1 MGKQVRKGGRRGVL
15 APLLALLALGP
26 AGFVGCNDNSG
37 GDTVVVNG
45 LDCGLVRD
53 QMVGTWT
60 VSYQQAV
67 RSTLRC
73 DNATLDNTPV
83 SVASGTTS
91 YTSLNVYA
99 PIGTVGFTMEG
110 SGPLQLPKEI
120 IATIDA
126 DSCLA
131 LVKTWEND
139 EAGYLECIGTAD
151 LTNRLLNVVCD
162 SFDLDTNA
170 DGDGDTACTLN
181 ASVTGTVGLP

>member
-1 MGKQVRKGGRRGVL
+1 MDHRNGSFRRAL
-15 APLLALLALGP
+15 APLLALVASLPMGLS
-26 AGFVGCNDNSG
+26 GCNDNSG

-45 LDCGLVRD
+45 LDCGLIRD

-60 VSYQQAV
+60 VSYQQAA
-67 RSTLRC
+67 RSTVRC
-73 DNATLDNTPV
+73 DNATFDNTPV
-83 SVASGTTS
+83 SVASGTTT

-126 DSCLA
+126 DSCLS
-131 LVKTWEND
+131 LVKTWEKD

-181 ASVTGTVGLP
+181 ASITGTVGLP